1 MPAPHTPARPS
12 PATRRRA
19 HAVTP
24 QGPARKLL
32 RARPPPRLAVRLRR
46 ARELGR
52 AREARRAD
60 SRVSVASFRSRVT
73 RRRPAGPSRAHP
85 SFRGPLPRLERST
98 RHCARDLVTP
108 GRGASQAPASQGS
121 QPRGP
126 GRLADPTGHGVR
138 LAHPDA
144 RPFVGDRDQ
153 EEPRPAPA
161 VCGCRPPPAPFT
173 RPPPKWPPSRSGYVV
188 SGKQVCSDPNLHF
201 LALPAD
207 ESRPPGSGSCSIL
220 GEHSSDSLA
229 PSAGRRGAGS
239 SLCHVATSGRCRR
252 RSGACTAS
260 TGRRPA
266 RPRSA
271 GRGPEGHTDSARLN
285 SHGPVCWSMLRNL
298 LTVCCRGGSKRF
310 SDLAAPNDMADVKVG

>member
-1 MPAPHTPARPS
+1 MCLTGRLGDVRSGSCRCVLHDHVFRHYGYNVTKPQFRAGRGNTIVWRAPVCRLRREGRRRVPAPHAPARPS

-85 SFRGPLPRLERST
+85 SFHGPLPRLERST

-126 GRLADPTGHGVR
+126 GRLADPTGHGVH

-161 VCGCRPPPAPFT
+161 VCGCRPPPALFT
-173 RPPPKWPPSRSGYVV
+173 RPPPKWPPSSSGYGV
-188 SGKQVCSDPNLHF
+188 SGKQVRSDPNLHL

-207 ESRPPGSGSCSIL
+207 ESRPPGSGSCSMLSVL
-220 GEHSSDSLA
+220 G
-229 PSAGRRGAGS
+229 R
-239 SLCHVATSGRCRR
+239 T
-252 RSGACTAS
+252 
-260 TGRRPA
+260 
-266 RPRSA
+266 
-271 GRGPEGHTDSARLN
+271 
-285 SHGPVCWSMLRNL
+285 
-298 LTVCCRGGSKRF
+298 F
-310 SDLAAPNDMADVKVG
+310 

>member
-1 MPAPHTPARPS
+1 MTQSPPGDPRPQLRHRPRPRVLTRTPPRRGGAARSAGRSRDPVQGPRVCLTGRLGDVRSGSCRCVLHDHVSRRYGYNVTKPQFRAGRGNTIVPRAPVCRLRREGRRWVPAPHAPARPS
-12 PATRRRA
+12 PATHRQAR
-19 HAVTP
+19 AVTP

-153 EEPRPAPA
+153 EEPHPAPA
-161 VCGCRPPPAPFT
+161 VCGCRP
-173 RPPPKWPPSRSGYVV
+173 
-188 SGKQVCSDPNLHF
+188 H
-201 LALPAD
+201 
-207 ESRPPGSGSCSIL
+207 PGPV
-220 GEHSSDSLA
+220 H
-229 PSAGRRGAGS
+229 PSASKVAAFPLGVRRLGKAS
-239 SLCHVATSGRCRR
+239 SQ
-252 RSGACTAS
+252 
-260 TGRRPA
+260 
-266 RPRSA
+266 
-271 GRGPEGHTDSARLN
+271 
-285 SHGPVCWSMLRNL
+285 
-298 LTVCCRGGSKRF
+298 
-310 SDLAAPNDMADVKVG
+310 